1 MNDETIIVPYATFYV
16 LNGFKQGGIM
26 YLALFNIYIN
36 DLSLSLNLVSIGGS
50 FGNNLINHNVM
61 LMIYALLTT

>member
-26 YLALFNIYIN
+26 YPALFNIYI
-36 DLSLSLNLVSIGGS
+36 
-50 FGNNLINHNVM
+50 
-61 LMIYALLTT
+61 YQ